1 MAGPELDDTPNS
13 PDRLNGDARQ
23 RALYWEKWSAAGR
36 QTRAE
41 LGDQGAFLLDRIFG
55 HSPFLSE
62 CALKEPA
69 VVEAFAASGADAAHA
84 VASRDLPDHSA
95 MVAMTPAEAARNLRI
110 VRRRFALAVAL
121 ADISGAWSV
130 EQVLGTWSG
139 FAEQLL
145 QAATSHL
152 LGPDARQSGYAI
164 IALGKLGSRELN
176 YSSDID
182 LAIFY
187 DRQSPAFP
195 VEARDGKEARFF
207 TRVTQRLVN
216 LFQERTENGYLFRM
230 DLRLRPDPG
239 STPLAVSVEAAELYY
254 GAMAQNWERAVF
266 IRARPIAGDVDA
278 GARFL
283 SRIAA
288 FVWRRNLDFSAVRD
302 IQAMQR
308 QAGRGDTNFNPAGF
322 HLKFGGGG
330 IRSIEFHLH
339 TQQLVWGG
347 RNPSLR
353 CGGTADGLRALADAG
368 RIEAEVAEQ
377 LIDHYHYL
385 RTVENR
391 LQMIRDEQTHVVP
404 EDLAERTRLAS
415 FLGHQELSAFEAEL
429 GSHVRAVQALTAT
442 GGGAAD
448 SLVHP
453 YGNLVFTGVDPDPGT
468 IATLARL
475 GFRKPE
481 SVIAQIANWH
491 RGRIPATR
499 TERGRALLTELTPS
513 LLGAIGEAPDPEAAF
528 AGFARF
534 LEGLNAGVEL
544 LSMFADH
551 PSLMSIVAEIMGSA
565 PELGQTLTANPR
577 LLDQLLDLPL
587 EAPLP
592 DAATI
597 EEALDTELELGLGD
611 YQDDLDAFRRWAG
624 ELRFS
629 VALKLLCGVET
640 SDVAASVLT
649 HTADI
654 AIRRLMGRVG
664 VEFEA
669 VHGRVP
675 GGGAA
680 FLALG
685 KLGGRT
691 LLPGSDLDGVFFYDA
706 PPRAVSDGA
715 KPLAASVYFTR
726 FAHRLITGFTAHTAA
741 GRLWEFDLLLR
752 PHGRAGPLAS
762 PLRAYEA
769 YLAKD
774 AWPVEKLA
782 LVRSRVVAGAPETVQ
797 TLDSIIARALTAEG
811 KFDALASDLLEL
823 RAKIK
828 GTHRPSGPFDVKHAP
843 GGLLDLELLAQYLAL
858 TTAQRTGRAIRG
870 STIEVVQ
877 ALKGEG
883 VLANDDAKRLIGIAQ
898 LYQAVQTMLR
908 ITVGHRN
915 DPESISPPLIERFGR
930 AVGLGETEDLLDI
943 LVDAQVSVRFLIEK
957 HITGAANR

>member
-1 MAGPELDDTPNS
+1 M
-13 PDRLNGDARQ
+13 
-23 RALYWEKWSAAGR
+23 
-36 QTRAE
+36 
-41 LGDQGAFLLDRIFG
+41 
-55 HSPFLSE
+55 
-62 CALKEPA
+62 
-69 VVEAFAASGADAAHA
+69 EAFAASGADAAHD
-84 VASRDLPDHSA
+84 VACRDFPDHSA
-95 MVAMTPAEAARNLRI
+95 MVTMTSAEAARNLRI
-110 VRRRFALAVAL
+110 VRRRVALAVAL
-121 ADISGAWSV
+121 ADINGAWSV
-130 EQVLGTWSG
+130 EQVLDTWSG
-139 FAEQLL
+139 FAEKLL
-145 QAATSHL
+145 QAATFHL
-152 LGPDARQSGYAI
+152 LGPDAGQSGYAI

-187 DRQSPAFP
+187 DWQSPAFP
-195 VEARDGKEARFF
+195 KEAQDGRAARFF
-207 TRVTQRLVN
+207 ARVTQRLVN
-216 LFQERTENGYLFRM
+216 LFQERTEDGYLFRM

-239 STPLAVSVEAAELYY
+239 STPLAVSMESAELYY

-278 GARFL
+278 GERFL
-283 SRIAA
+283 SRIAT

-308 QAGRGDTNFNPAGF
+308 QASRGDPNFDPAGF

-347 RNPSLR
+347 RIPSLR
-353 CGGTADGLRALADAG
+353 CVGTADGLKALADAG
-368 RIEAEVAEQ
+368 RIDAETAEQ
-377 LIDHYHYL
+377 LINHYRYL
-385 RTVENR
+385 RGVENR
-391 LQMIRDEQTHVVP
+391 LQMIRDEQTHMVP
-404 EDLAERTRLAS
+404 EGSIERARLAS
-415 FLGHQELSAFEAEL
+415 FLGHQELSTFDAEL

-442 GGGAAD
+442 GGGTDD

-499 TERGRALLTELTPS
+499 TERGRTLLTELTPS
-513 LLGAIGEAPDPEAAF
+513 LLDAIGDAPDPEAAF

-551 PSLMSIVAEIMGSA
+551 PLLLAIVAETMGSA
-565 PELGQTLTANPR
+565 PELGLTLTANPR

-597 EEALDTELELGLGD
+597 EQALDTELELGLGD
-611 YQDDLDAFRRWAG
+611 YQDDLEAFRRWAG

-640 SDVAASVLT
+640 PDVAAGVLT
-649 HTADI
+649 HAADI
-654 AIRRLMGRVG
+654 AIRRLMARVG

-669 VHGRVP
+669 AHGRVP

-685 KLGGRT
+685 KLGGCT
-691 LLPGSDLDGVFFYDA
+691 LLPGSDLDGIFFYDA
-706 PPRAVSDGA
+706 PSHAVSDGA
-715 KPLAASVYFTR
+715 KPLAASIYFTR
-726 FAHRLITGFTAHTAA
+726 YAHRLITGFTAHTVA

-762 PLRAYEA
+762 PLRGYEA
-769 YLAKD
+769 YLAND

-782 LVRSRVVAGAPETVQ
+782 LVRSRVVVGAPDTVQ
-797 TLDSIIARALTAEG
+797 TLDGIIERTLTAVGE
-811 KFDALASDLLEL
+811 FDALASDLLEL

-828 GTHRPSGPFDVKHAP
+828 GTHRPTGPFDVKHAP
-843 GGLLDLELLAQYLAL
+843 GGLLDLELLVQYLAL

-870 STIEVVQ
+870 STNEVVQ
-877 ALKGEG
+877 ALKGVG
-883 VLANDDAKRLIGIAQ
+883 VLGNDDAMRLIGIAA
-898 LYQAVQTMLR
+898 LYQAVQTILR
-908 ITVGHRN
+908 ITVGKRK
-915 DPESISPPLIERFGR
+915 DPESISQPLIERIGR
-930 AVGLGETEDLLDI
+930 AVGLVETEDLLDF
-943 LVDAQVSVRFLIEK
+943 LLDAQVNVRFLIEK
-957 HITGAANR
+957 HITSAAGRKP